1 MQSLEDLQ
9 QQLYQILK
17 PFVPDGCELE
27 TQTDLVEDL
36 NLDSMKVMDIVAEVE
51 DAFDISVPLNI
62 LPDIRTVGDFTSQ
75 IQNLLKEGS

>member
-1 MQSLEDLQ
+1 MHNLEDLQ

-17 PFVPDGCELE
+17 PFVPDGYDLE

-51 DAFDISVPLNI
+51 DSFDISVPLNI
-62 LPDIRTVGDFTSQ
+62 LPDVRTVGDFTSQ

>member
-1 MQSLEDLQ
+1 MQNLKDLEL
-9 QQLYQILK
+9 QLYQVLK
-17 PFVPDGCELE
+17 PFVPDGYELK

-62 LPDIRTVGDFTSQ
+62 LPDVRTVGDFTSQ

>member
-1 MQSLEDLQ
+1 MQNLEDLQ

-17 PFVPDGCELE
+17 PFTPDGYELK

-36 NLDSMKVMDIVAEVE
+36 NLDSMKVMDIVADVE

-62 LPDIRTVGDFTSQ
+62 LPDVRTVGDFISQ
-75 IQNLLKEGS
+75 IENLLKEGS

>member
-1 MQSLEDLQ
+1 MQNLENLQ

-17 PFVPDGCELE
+17 PFVPAGCELK

-51 DAFDISVPLNI
+51 DSFDISVPLNI
-62 LPDIRTVGDFTSQ
+62 LPDVRTVGDFTSQ

>member
-1 MQSLEDLQ
+1 MQKLEDLE

-17 PFVPDGCELE
+17 TFVPEGCELK

-51 DAFDISVPLNI
+51 DTFDISIPLNI
-62 LPDIRTVGDFTSQ
+62 LPDVRTVGDFTLQ

>member
-17 PFVPDGCELE
+17 AFVPDGYELE

-62 LPDIRTVGDFTSQ
+62 LPDVRTVGDFTSQ